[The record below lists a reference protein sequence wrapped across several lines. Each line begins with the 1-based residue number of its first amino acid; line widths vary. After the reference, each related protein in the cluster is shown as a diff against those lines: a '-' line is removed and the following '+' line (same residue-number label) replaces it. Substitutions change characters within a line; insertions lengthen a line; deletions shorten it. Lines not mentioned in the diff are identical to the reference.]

1 MSLKLLFSVIS
12 LTSFFPIFGSM
23 NRLSLLQVE
32 EAAGTGATTITA
44 MAVAVVSRLT
54 FVLFVFDLILT
65 RPAPPLLALQTQ

>member
-1 MSLKLLFSVIS
+1 
-12 LTSFFPIFGSM
+12 M

-65 RPAPPLLALQTQ
+65 RPAPPLLVLQTQ